1 MRRAHHH
8 ALKHGLSA
16 DQGLFP
22 ALKRGQQLDGSQE
35 SQVIS

>member
-1 MRRAHHH
+1 
-8 ALKHGLSA
+8 LST
-16 DQGLFP
+16 DQSLFP